1 METLGVLAI
10 ILLLIVIA
18 YYMAVYNK
26 LIKLR
31 NGAKEAEAGIDI
43 ALLKRYDL
51 ISNLVE
57 TVKGYTKHESEV
69 LDKLVKARLNLK
81 GDKELADNQ
90 MDEVL
95 TSINMSIEAYP
106 DLKAS
111 EQFLN
116 LQKNLSNVEE
126 HLQASRRLF
135 NANVRVYND
144 TIEQF
149 PSSIIAKNHNF
160 TLLNMFEVN
169 KDLSKPELNL

>member
-51 ISNLVE
+51 ISSLVE

-69 LDKLVKARLNLK
+69 LDKLVKARSNLK

>member
-1 METLGVLAI
+1 METLGVLLI
-10 ILLLIVIA
+10 ILLLLAVG

-26 LIKLR
+26 LIRLR
-31 NGAKEAEAGIDI
+31 NGSKEAESGIDI
-43 ALLKRYDL
+43 ALLKRHDL
-51 ISNLVE
+51 ISSLVE
-57 TVKGYTKHESEV
+57 TVKGYTKHESDV
-69 LDKLVKARLNLK
+69 LEKLVKARSNLK
-81 GDKELADNQ
+81 TNKELADNQ
-90 MDEVL
+90 MDEVM

-160 TLLNMFEVN
+160 TLMSMFEAD
-169 KDLSKPELNL
+169 KDLSKPEVKL